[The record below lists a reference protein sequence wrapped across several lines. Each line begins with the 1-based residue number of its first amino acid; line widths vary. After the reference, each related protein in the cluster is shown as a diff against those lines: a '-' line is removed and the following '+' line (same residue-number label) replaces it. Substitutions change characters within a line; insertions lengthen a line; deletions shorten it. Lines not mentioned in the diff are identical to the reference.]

1 MEKINFQEKPNI
13 DTSLAWEAY
22 WNQASQSSNL
32 ILWDCDPKL
41 AVARDLSRFKNL
53 MDSQLPLIDFACGNG
68 RQTRFLADYFI
79 RLIGVDVSKSALEM
93 AKAQHNALN
102 IEYRVLDGLKPQQA
116 EALHSE
122 IGDANI
128 YMRGAFHHIPVERR
142 SDYAKSLQILLGN
155 KGIIYLVEISMKAI
169 NYFNS
174 LREELKYKNHHKER
188 TILFEHGI
196 RPGTVA
202 LEEIVSLFP
211 EFEILKSGEDFFDI
225 AVPLPNGDYPKLP
238 TLYAVMKH
246 KPLNSKIDID
256 NTR

>member
-1 MEKINFQEKPNI
+1 MEKINSEEKPNI

-22 WNQASQSSNL
+22 WNKASRLSNL

-68 RQTRFLADYFI
+68 RQTLFLADHFI
-79 RLIGVDVSKSALEM
+79 RVIGVDVSKSALEM
-93 AKAQHNALN
+93 AKAQQNALN

-142 SDYAKSLQILLGN
+142 YDCAKSLQILLGN
-155 KGIIYLVEISMKAI
+155 QGIIYLIEISTKAI

-174 LREELKYKNHHKER
+174 LRAEMKYKNPHKER

-202 LEEIVSLFP
+202 LKDIVNFFS
-211 EFEILKSGEDFFDI
+211 EFEVLKSGEDFFDI

-238 TLYAVMKH
+238 ALYTVMKH
-246 KPLNSKIDID
+246 KPVLPLSEVTK
-256 NTR
+256 